1 MPPSSYLKSHLKS
14 PHKGPGKNGLVAA
27 GHPATA
33 EAGAYIL
40 RDGGNAVDASI
51 AAVCTSFIAEPVLT
65 SAGGGGFMLVHN
77 KASGA
82 CLYDGFS
89 RMPTKQMDSLL
100 YPDFKAIPIDFGDT
114 IQTFHTGQASVG
126 TPSLLAM
133 LFQAHKK
140 HGRLPLQAVMQPAI
154 DAARSGIMLNQLQA
168 SFISLL
174 KPILT
179 AQLPCRQLY
188 TQRDE
193 MLKDGDSFTNPDLAN
208 TLEMLTLEGIRE
220 MYEGDLA
227 RTITA
232 SVQPGGVLS
241 MQDMASQQVHI
252 RKPLSYDLFGGT
264 LLTNTP
270 PSSGGCLIIF
280 AAKLL
285 EQLLTQYPQRPYPVL
300 LAEALRETSHSR
312 GHDFDHQVHQK
323 DMANHFLAESRIQ
336 HSLQAIRNRLDG
348 NLSDT
353 QAEPENRHGST
364 THISVVDA
372 DGMAVSTTTSNGEG
386 SGIVVPG
393 TGIHLNNML
402 GEEDIN
408 PMGFHQLPAGE
419 TLSSMMAPTILIK
432 NGRPVLTLGSG
443 GSNRLRGAILQ
454 VISRHILL
462 GEPIEQAVYA
472 PRLHNE
478 GNVLDV
484 EPGES
489 GKGLNHETRDQ
500 LLKLGW
506 DIRDWEKQS
515 VYFGGV
521 HAINMDEKG
530 YLHGA
535 GDPRRGGSIAW
546 A

>member
-1 MPPSSYLKSHLKS
+1 MPLSSH
-14 PHKGPGKNGLVAA
+14 HKGPGNHGLVAA

-33 EAGAYIL
+33 EAGAHIL
-40 RDGGNAVDASI
+40 RDGGNAVDAAV

-65 SAGGGGFMLVHN
+65 AAGGGGFMLLHYN
-77 KASGA
+77 RSGA
-82 CLYDGFS
+82 RLFDGFS
-89 RMPTKQMDSLL
+89 RMPAKRIESLL
-100 YPDFKAIPIDFGDT
+100 SPDFKAIPIDFGDT

-133 LFQAHKK
+133 LFEAHKE
-140 HGRLPLQAVMQPAI
+140 HGRLPIDVVLQPAI
-154 DAARSGIMLNQLQA
+154 DAARSGIRLNELQA

-179 AQLPCRQLY
+179 AEEACSALH
-188 TQRDE
+188 TQPHSNGSE
-193 MLKDGDSFTNPDLAN
+193 TLKEGEQFTNPDLAN
-208 TLEMLTLEGIRE
+208 TLEMLSIEGIRE

-227 RTITA
+227 RAITT
-232 SVQPGGVLS
+232 SVQSGGLLC
-241 MQDMASQQVHI
+241 MQDMVARQVHI
-252 RKPLSYDLFGGT
+252 RKPLGTALFGGT
-264 LLTNTP
+264 LYTNSP
-270 PSSGGCLIIF
+270 PSSGGCLITF

-285 EQLLTQYPQRPYPVL
+285 ELLLNHYPQQSPSLL
-300 LAEALRETSHSR
+300 LAEALRETSRSR
-312 GHDFDHQVHQK
+312 GYDFDAQVHK
-323 DMANHFLAESRIQ
+323 TDMADDFLAKSRI
-336 HSLQAIRNRLDG
+336 HNSLQIVRKRLDG
-348 NLSDT
+348 NSPNT
-353 QAEPENRHGST
+353 ETEIENRHGST
-364 THISVVDA
+364 THLSVVDG

-408 PMGFHQLPAGE
+408 PMGFHQLAAGE
-419 TLSSMMAPTILIK
+419 TLSSMMAPSILVK
-432 NGRPVLTLGSG
+432 NGRAVLTLGSG

-454 VISRHILL
+454 VITRHVLMK
-462 GEPIEQAVYA
+462 EQIEHAVFA

-484 EPGES
+484 EPD
-489 GKGLNHETRDQ
+489 GLTDELRNGLQ
-500 LLKLGW
+500 NLGW
-506 DIRDWEKQS
+506 DIRDWKKQS

-521 HAINMDEKG
+521 HAISMDEKG
-530 YLHGA
+530 NLHGA